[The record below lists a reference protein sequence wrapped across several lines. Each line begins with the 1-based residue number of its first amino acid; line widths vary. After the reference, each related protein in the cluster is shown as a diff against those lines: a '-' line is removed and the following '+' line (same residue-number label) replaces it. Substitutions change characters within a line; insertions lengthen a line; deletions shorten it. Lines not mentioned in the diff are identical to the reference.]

1 MLVVA
6 NTKGHGPYSGYF
18 VSHSLTTFYNTETN
32 SIKLSMFSRDTGVGD
47 VTSPD
52 KESVEQREMK
62 HATGCHMATDLVP
75 GRR

>member
-6 NTKGHGPYSGYF
+6 NRKGHGLYSGHF
-18 VSHSLTTFYNTETN
+18 VSHSLATFYNKETN
-32 SIKLSMFSRDTGVGD
+32 SIKLSMFSRDTISN

-62 HATGCHMATDLVP
+62 HTTGCHMATDLVP